1 MLTGEEVMEVRVLH
15 RQGMSISGIARTT
28 GVSRNVVRRYL
39 RSPEARRYKRRSP
52 RPSKLDPF
60 KGYVAERL
68 RAAAP
73 SRIPA
78 TALLIEL
85 RARGYASG
93 ITILKEFMAGF
104 LPEERDDPVVR
115 FETEPGQQM
124 QVDWAVIG
132 RGQDRLSVFVA
143 TLGWSRSSYVEFCG
157 DEKVETLILAHE
169 HAFAA
174 FGGIPREVLYDNVK
188 TVVLERNTYGRGHHR
203 FHSGFIDYAGHTG
216 FVPRLCRPYR
226 AKTKGKVER
235 FIRYL
240 KESFWVPFA
249 SGLKQAG
256 LQPDKDAANAAV
268 ARWLREIANARVHGT
283 TGEVPAERLKVER
296 SKLRSLSR
304 PYGGQSVRQLQAP
317 AVPVPIVGYQHPLS
331 LYDELLIGRPA

>member
-1 MLTGEEVMEVRVLH
+1 MLTGEEVMEIRVLH
-15 RQGMSISGIARTT
+15 RQGMSIRGIARTT
-28 GVSRNVVRRYL
+28 GLSRNVVRRYL
-39 RSPEARRYKRRSP
+39 RSPEAPRDKRRAP

-60 KGYVAERL
+60 KSYVSERL

-78 TALLIEL
+78 TALLVEL
-85 RARGYASG
+85 KARGYQGG

-104 LPEERDDPVVR
+104 LPEKCDDPVIR

-132 RGQDRLSVFVA
+132 RGPDRISVFVA
-143 TLGWSRSSYVEFCG
+143 TLGWSRSSYVEFCE

-188 TVVLERNTYGRGHHR
+188 TVVVERNTYGRGHHR
-203 FHSGFIDYAGHTG
+203 FHSGFLDYASHVG

-240 KESFWVPFA
+240 KESFA
-249 SGLKQAG
+249 
-256 LQPDKDAANAAV
+256 
-268 ARWLREIANARVHGT
+268 
-283 TGEVPAERLKVER
+283 
-296 SKLRSLSR
+296 
-304 PYGGQSVRQLQAP
+304 
-317 AVPVPIVGYQHPLS
+317 
-331 LYDELLIGRPA
+331 